1 MWPYPRIVAHRG
13 GGTLA
18 PENTIA
24 GLRAGLAYGFRAVE
38 FDVMLSRDGIGMV
51 IHDPHF
57 GRTVGGQ
64 GSVADTDAIALAG
77 MDAGSWF
84 GGQFK
89 GEPVPYFTQVVD
101 YCKAQRIWMN
111 IEIKPADGHE
121 AATGRWVAEVTRDSF
136 AAELAIGDPANLP
149 QLITYNFAD
158 YEEKAVALAN
168 DPARIAS
175 MKRQLEANRLTCT
188 LFDSPRF
195 VRHFEAA
202 LQQVAKP
209 PAPTPFCRSM
219 ELAKAIKAQPA
230 LALTGIEGYEGVI
243 HGEHAIS
250 GIRDFAASLVR
261 LAVDLQNNGS
271 FDLPKPI
278 VTASGSAWYD
288 LIAESFEAQNA
299 AGRFLSVL
307 RPGSYVAHD
316 HGIYKEAQC
325 CVLDRRS
332 DLSEGLR
339 PALEVWAHVQS
350 LPEPG
355 FAVVALGKRDVAYDA
370 GLPMPLKRYR
380 EGVVPALG
388 DDVSE
393 CRVTAVMDQ
402 HAFMTVAPGIELT
415 IGDIISFGT
424 SHPCLTFDK
433 WRVGC
438 LVDEQ
443 FNVVEQLDIEF

>member
-1 MWPYPRIVAHRG
+1 MPLNTALVPKGAGKRADNLLRDVSLPALVIHRAALEHNIRWMQDFVTRSG
-13 GGTLA
+13 AVLA
-18 PENTIA
+18 PHGKTSMA
-24 GLRAGLAYGFRAVE
+24 PALFR
-38 FDVMLSRDGIGMV
+38 
-51 IHDPHF
+51 
-57 GRTVGGQ
+57 
-64 GSVADTDAIALAG
+64 
-77 MDAGSWF
+77 
-84 GGQFK
+84 
-89 GEPVPYFTQVVD
+89 
-101 YCKAQRIWMN
+101 
-111 IEIKPADGHE
+111 
-121 AATGRWVAEVTRDSF
+121 
-136 AAELAIGDPANLP
+136 
-149 QLITYNFAD
+149 
-158 YEEKAVALAN
+158 
-168 DPARIAS
+168 
-175 MKRQLEANRLTCT
+175 RQLEQGAWGMTLGTAVQTRAAYAAGVRRVLMANQLVGQPNMALIAELQT
-188 LFDSPRF
+188 DPA
-195 VRHFEAA
+195 FEFYCMVDHPDNVAA
-202 LQQVAKP
+202 LGAFFAERGQRLNVMIEYGVVGGRCGCRTEEQV
-209 PAPTPFCRSM
+209 
-219 ELAKAIKAQPA
+219 LALAAAINAQPA

-243 HGEHAIS
+243 RGDTAIS
-250 GIRDFAASLVR
+250 EIRAFAASLVR
-261 LAVDLQNNGS
+261 LALHLQKDGA
-271 FDLPKPI
+271 FALDKPI
-278 VTASGSAWYD
+278 ITASGSAWYD
-288 LIAESFEAQNA
+288 LIAEAFA
-299 AGRFLSVL
+299 AESASGRFLSVL
-307 RPGSYVAHD
+307 RPGSYVVHD

-332 DLSEGLR
+332 DLHEGLR

-370 GLPMPLKRYR
+370 GLPIPLKRYR